1 MLGHVNVNSL
11 KNKIETVEE
20 LMRNNIH
27 ISLFSET
34 KLN

>member
-20 LMRNNIH
+20 LMRNNVDIF
-27 ISLFSET
+27 LFSGT